1 MPISFAP
8 SLRHCL
14 LLACIAGL
22 PTVAVP
28 PALADTRPP
37 AKASKTSKA
46 SKAKTPASARAVR
59 GDGPASAQSAQS
71 AQSARPMR
79 TAAPDTAQQLALRSG
94 LPAAVTTALGR
105 AHVPLSASSFYVV
118 KVGAPTARASWNPQ
132 TPMNPAS
139 TMKVV
144 TTFAG
149 LQLLGPNY
157 RWQTALYADR
167 EPDFNGTVDGN
178 VYLRGHGDP
187 KFVPEEMV
195 KLVDKARRAGA
206 VTINGDLVLD
216 RTYFDAGLDNGSTID
231 GETQRAYNVSPD
243 ALLYAFKTLSFT
255 FAPDAATQTVA
266 VTVTPP
272 LAQLR
277 LDNRL
282 SLSNGR
288 CGEWKSR
295 ANPALSPQ
303 PDGSV
308 IAAFDGSYAAECGQQ
323 VLNLAALSHN
333 DFVAGGFVAEW
344 QAAGG
349 RFAHPPAV
357 RTGKVPRGA
366 ILLARHHGLPL
377 TDIVRDINKYSN
389 NVMARQLYL
398 TIGAEMDRGGPAST
412 ARSDRVVRRWLAR
425 QGLEMPGL
433 VLDNGS
439 GLSRDERI
447 SAYDMA
453 RLLQQ
458 ALASDVAAPLVDSL
472 PVLGVDGTLRN
483 RLTRSAA
490 AGSGHLKTGT
500 LADVRALAGYVD
512 AVDGGR
518 YVVVSFI
525 NHPNASQAQEAH
537 DALLQWV
544 YKGAP

>member
-1 MPISFAP
+1 MPISSVP
-8 SLRHCL
+8 LLRRCL
-14 LLACIAGL
+14 LLLCMASLTAVGAQPGIVEAK
-22 PTVAVP
+22 PVA
-28 PALADTRPP
+28 
-37 AKASKTSKA
+37 KTSKA
-46 SKAKTPASARAVR
+46 KSSSTARASR
-59 GDGPASAQSAQS
+59 ADGPSSAGPKRAPAQE
-71 AQSARPMR
+71 A
-79 TAAPDTAQQLALRSG
+79 AQQSG
-94 LPAAVTTALGR
+94 LPSSVTTALAR
-105 AHVPLSASSFYVV
+105 ANVPLSASSFYVV
-118 KVGAPTARASWNPQ
+118 KIGAPLARASWNAQ

-139 TMKVV
+139 TMKLV

-149 LQLLGPNY
+149 LQLLGPNF

-167 EPDFNGTVDGN
+167 EPDAFGTVEGN
-178 VYLRGHGDP
+178 IYLRGHGDP

-195 KLVDKARRAGA
+195 KLVDRVRRAGA
-206 VTINGDLVLD
+206 STFTGDLVLD
-216 RTYFDAGLDNGSTID
+216 RSYFDAGLDNGATID

-243 ALLYAFKTLSFT
+243 ALLYSFKTLSFT
-255 FAPDAATQTVA
+255 FAPDPASQTVA
-266 VTVTPP
+266 VSFTPP

-282 SLSNGR
+282 TLTNGR
-288 CGEWKSR
+288 CGEWKAR
-295 ANPALSPQ
+295 AVPALAPQ

-308 IAAFDGSYAAECGQQ
+308 LASFDGSYAADCGEQ

-344 QAAGG
+344 EAAGG

-357 RTGKVPRGA
+357 RVGKVPRGA
-366 ILLARHHGLPL
+366 ILLARHYGMPL

-412 ARSDRVVRRWLAR
+412 ARSDRVIRRWLTR
-425 QGLEMPGL
+425 QGLDMPAL

-458 ALASDVAAPLVDSL
+458 ALASDVGPSLLASL

-483 RLTRSAA
+483 RLTRTSA
-490 AGSGHLKTGT
+490 AGSGYLKTGT

-512 AVDGGR
+512 AVDGAR
-518 YVVVSFI
+518 YVVVAFI
-525 NHPNASQAQEAH
+525 NHPNAAQAQEAH

>member
-1 MPISFAP
+1 MPILSDALIRRSFV
-8 SLRHCL
+8 SL
-14 LLACIAGL
+14 CIAC
-22 PTVAVP
+22 VAGIGNA
-28 PALADTRPP
+28 PAIA
-37 AKASKTSKA
+37 A
-46 SKAKTPASARAVR
+46 AKTPAASAKAKPSRAVR
-59 GDGPASAQSAQS
+59 AVQLVESPSAQATRRSE
-71 AQSARPMR
+71 SARYDADQR
-79 TAAPDTAQQLALRSG
+79 SALQAG
-94 LPAAVTTALGR
+94 LPAAVATALAR
-105 AHVPLSASSFYVV
+105 ARVPLSASSFYIV

-157 RWQTALYADR
+157 RWQTNLYADR
-167 EPDFNGTVDGN
+167 EPDFTGTVDGN

-187 KFVPEEMV
+187 KLIPEEMV

-216 RTYFDAGLDNGSTID
+216 RSYFDAGLDNGTTID

-255 FAPDAATQTVA
+255 FAPDPATQTVA
-266 VTVTPP
+266 VSVTPP

-282 SLSNGR
+282 TLSNGR
-288 CGEWKSR
+288 CGEWKAR
-295 ANPALSPQ
+295 TNPALSPQ

-308 IAAFDGSYAAECGQQ
+308 VASFDGSYAADCGEQ

-333 DFVAGGFVAEW
+333 EFVSGGFVAEW

-357 RTGKVPRGA
+357 RVGKVPRGA
-366 ILLARHHGLPL
+366 ILLARHYGLPL
-377 TDIVRDINKYSN
+377 ADIVRDINKYSN
-389 NVMARQLYL
+389 NVMARQLFL
-398 TIGAEMDRGGPAST
+398 TIGAEIDRGGPAST
-412 ARSDRVVRRWLAR
+412 ARSDRVIRRWLTR
-425 QGLEMPGL
+425 QGLDMPGL

-439 GLSRDERI
+439 GLSREERI

-458 ALASDVAAPLVDSL
+458 ALASEVAAPLVDSL

-483 RLTRSAA
+483 RLTRSSA
-490 AGSGHLKTGT
+490 AGSGYLKTGT

-512 AVDGGR
+512 ASDGAR

-525 NHPNASQAQEAH
+525 NHANASQAQEAH